1 MPDPVPPGTAADSPV
16 PSAPSSSPCLQGERV
31 TFTGTLASMT
41 HRAARELVE
50 THGGTTTDHPSGQT
64 TLVVVG
70 EEGWPLEADGRPSR
84 DFLHAL
90 ALQEAGRAIRVL
102 RESEWLY
109 LLGLEER
116 RPDATRQFTPAMLSQ
131 LLDVPVATIRAWE
144 RRGLIRPVRRVLR
157 LPYFD
162 FLEVQ
167 SARRLTDLV
176 AAGVPVDEISASLE
190 RLRAVLPDV
199 DRPLSQLQLLA
210 RAGHVLYRDAAGLV
224 EPQTGQR
231 FLPFSGEGRGDALGT
246 GPDGTWAVR
255 SANDRR
261 HEPGESDEGSS
272 SEGSASEEVEPSIVR
287 LEPAVRPIPAD
298 AEAAFV
304 EGERR
309 LAEDDAVGAI
319 AAFRQ
324 CLRHGSREALVQF
337 RLAEALYR
345 TGQVEASRERYFAAV
360 ECDPEF
366 LEGWTQLGC
375 VLVETGDAEGAC
387 AAFGTALALH
397 PDHAEAHFH
406 LAEVHHGAG
415 RTDAAATHWRRYL
428 EFDQVGPW
436 AQHVRD
442 RLEQCGFS
450 VEPPSR

>member
-1 MPDPVPPGTAADSPV
+1 MPDPVPPGTAADTPV

-50 THGGTTTDHPSGQT
+50 AHGGTTTDHPSRQT
-64 TLVVVG
+64 TLFVVG
-70 EEGWPLEADGRPSR
+70 EEGWPLEADGRPSL
-84 DFLHAL
+84 DFLRAI
-90 ALQEAGRAIRVL
+90 ALQESGSTIRVL

-109 LLGLEER
+109 LLGLEDR
-116 RPDATRQFTPAMLSQ
+116 RPEATRQFTPAMLSQ

-144 RRGLIRPVRRVLR
+144 RRGLIRAVRRVLR

-176 AAGVPVDEISASLE
+176 AAGVPVDEVAASLE

-210 RAGHVLYRDAAGLV
+210 RAGHVLYRDESGLV
-224 EPQTGQR
+224 EPHTGQR
-231 FLPFSGEGRGDALGT
+231 FLPFGGEGTGGPHDAGTEIGRGTAIVGGRAHDWPPGD
-246 GPDGTWAVR
+246 DGAD
-255 SANDRR
+255 SEDD
-261 HEPGESDEGSS
+261 EP
-272 SEGSASEEVEPSIVR
+272 AIVR
-287 LEPAVRPIPAD
+287 LDVAQHPLPAD
-298 AEAAFV
+298 ADAAFA

-324 CLRHGSREALVQF
+324 CLRCGSREALVQF

-345 TGQVEASRERYFAAV
+345 AGELQASRERYFAAV
-360 ECDPEF
+360 ESDPEF
-366 LEGWTQLGC
+366 LEGWTLLGC
-375 VLVETGDAEGAC
+375 VLAETGDADGAC
-387 AAFGTALALH
+387 AAFRTALALH

-406 LAEVHHGAG
+406 LAEAHHGAG
-415 RTDAAATHWRRYL
+415 RTEEAVPHWRRYL
-428 EFDQVGPW
+428 DFDQVGPW

-442 RLEQCGFS
+442 RLEQSGAGS
-450 VEPPSR
+450 ETPDL